1 MSLKLI
7 NQSSNRKTGAIATTY
22 RAVSSMYGSCPATC
36 SLNPDSDNSATEIDQ
51 EYLIALRN
59 AVAKGGQAWT
69 YSHFNYKDIPDNEEK
84 KTVINNSADT
94 VIEALNSFNS
104 GRETTYT
111 APHTMTDKVDI
122 IQGVRF
128 VRCPAEENKKITC
141 QNCGS
146 GKPLCARVK
155 RDYVIKFTAHGS
167 QKKKVGSEEKGGC
180 YAGQGFTVFSWK
192 ATAKQVDEVTDAV
205 KVLKWSKE
213 LPYGTMIRHHV
224 AGDIGLD
231 K

>member
-22 RAVSSMYGSCPATC
+22 RAGSSMYGSCPATC
-36 SLNPDSDNSATEIDQ
+36 SLNSDGDNSAKEIDQ
-51 EYLIALRN
+51 DYLSALRKS
-59 AVAKGGQAWT
+59 VPKKGTAWT
-69 YSHFNYKDIPDNEEK
+69 YSHFDYKDIPDNEENH
-84 KTVINNSADT
+84 TTINYSADT
-94 VIEALNSFNS
+94 IIQALNSFNS

-111 APHTMTDKVDI
+111 APSTMTDKVDT

-146 GKPLCARVK
+146 GKPLCARLK

-180 YAGQGFTVFSWK
+180 YAGQGFTRFAWGS
-192 ATAKQVDEVTDAV
+192 TAKQVQEVTDAV
-205 KVLKWSKE
+205 KLTKWVKS

-224 AGDIGLD
+224 AGDIG

>member
-7 NQSSNRKTGAIATTY
+7 NQSTNRKTGGIATTY
-22 RAVSSMYGSCPATC
+22 RAGENIYATCPATC
-36 SLNPDSDNSATEIDQ
+36 SLNPDGDNSATEIDQ
-51 EYLIALRN
+51 EYLSALRN
-59 AVAKGGQAWT
+59 AVPKGGQAWT

-94 VIEALNSFNS
+94 IIQALNSFND

-111 APHTMTDKVDI
+111 APSSMSDKVDN

-128 VRCPAEENKKITC
+128 VRCPAEENEKITC

-146 GKPLCARVK
+146 GRPLCARLN
-155 RDYVIKFTAHGS
+155 RDYIIKFVAHGS
-167 QKKKVGSEEKGGC
+167 QKKKVGSNEKGGC
-180 YAGQGFTVFSWK
+180 YAGQGFTRFAWGS
-192 ATAKQVDEVTDAV
+192 TAKQVQEVTDAV
-205 KVLKWSKE
+205 KILKWSKE
-213 LPYGTMIRHHV
+213 RPHGTKIRHHV
-224 AGDIGLD
+224 AGDIG

>member
-1 MSLKLI
+1 MTLKQI

-22 RAVSSMYGSCPATC
+22 RAGSAMYGSCPAAC

-94 VIEALNSFNS
+94 VIQALNSFNS
-104 GRETTYT
+104 GRETPYT
-111 APHTMTDKVDI
+111 APYTMTEKVDN

-146 GKPLCARVK
+146 GQPLCARQK
-155 RDYVIKFTAHGS
+155 RDYIIKFTAHGS
-167 QKKKVGSEEKGGC
+167 QKKKVGTDQKGGC
-180 YAGQGFTVFSWK
+180 YAGTGFTVFSWK
-192 ATAKQVDEVTDAV
+192 ATAKQKQEVSDAV
-205 KVLKWSKE
+205 KLSEWVKT
-213 LPYGTMIRHHV
+213 LPYGSMIRHHV

>member
-7 NQSSNRKTGAIATTY
+7 NQSSNRKTGGIATTY
-22 RAVSSMYGSCPATC
+22 RAGGSMYGSCPATC

-51 EYLIALRN
+51 EYLTALRN
-59 AVAKGGQAWT
+59 AVPKGGQAWT
-69 YSHFNYKDIPDNEEK
+69 YSHFIYKDIPDNEEK

-94 VIEALNSFNS
+94 VIQALNSFNS

-111 APHTMTDKVDI
+111 APHTMTDKVDV

-155 RDYVIKFTAHGS
+155 RDYVITFTAHGS
-167 QKKKVGSEEKGGC
+167 QKKKVGQEEKGGC
-180 YAGQGFTVFSWK
+180 YAGQGFTIFAWK

-205 KVLKWSKE
+205 KIVKWAKSR
-213 LPYGTMIRHHV
+213 PYGTMIRHHV
-224 AGDIGLD
+224 AGDIG